1 MLSFIIPAYNEAA
14 YLPATLDALLP
25 AATAIGQPFEVI
37 VVNDASSDATA
48 ELARAR
54 GVRVVDVC
62 YRHIAAT
69 RNAGA
74 RAAVGDI
81 LFFVDADTHV
91 DERVLRAALS
101 ALGSGAVGGGCVI
114 RFFGHVP
121 LWARMFVPL
130 GNGFARVV
138 KICGGAFLFCRK
150 ASFEEVGG
158 FSERYFAAEDVAFVR
173 ALKQKGRFV
182 IPWPK
187 VSTSSRKLGTLSLKR
202 FTVLLTR
209 LVFRGPESFRDRDEL
224 GLWYGPEARADA
236 LSQEAARSSPR
247 DE

>member
-25 AATAIGQPFEVI
+25 AATAIGRPFEVI
-37 VVNDASSDATA
+37 VVNDASSDTTPD
-48 ELARAR
+48 LARAR

-62 YRHIAAT
+62 FRHIAAT

-74 RAAVGDI
+74 RAAIGDT

-91 DERVLRAALS
+91 DKRVILAALA
-101 ALGSGAVGGGCVI
+101 ALEGGAVGGGCVI

-121 LWARMFVPL
+121 LWARLFVPL
-130 GNGFARVV
+130 GNSFARLFKV
-138 KICGGAFLFCRK
+138 CGGAFLFCRK
-150 ASFEEVGG
+150 AAFEEAGG

-173 ALKQKGRFV
+173 AIKKQGRFV

-202 FTVLLTR
+202 FTVLLAR

-224 GLWYGPEARADA
+224 GLWYGPEARAGA
-236 LSQEAARSSPR
+236 ASQEPASEQPTRR
-247 DE
+247 